1 MLNHDGRGLLSM
13 ANAGRDANGSQ
24 FFITFNSAPQL
35 NGLVP
40 SLSIEVSYLTVFD
53 TSIIQMR
60 KFSDFAILMHH
71 TLMSQAA

>member
-24 FFITFNSAPQL
+24 FFITFNSAPHL

-60 KFSDFAILMHH
+60 KFSDLAILMHH